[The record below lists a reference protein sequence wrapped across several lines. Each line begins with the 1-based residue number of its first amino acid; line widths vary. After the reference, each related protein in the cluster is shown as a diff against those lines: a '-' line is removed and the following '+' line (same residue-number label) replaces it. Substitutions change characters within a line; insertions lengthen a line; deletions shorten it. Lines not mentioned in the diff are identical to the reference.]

1 MKFGVFLIFFGCLL
15 FVIWISF
22 FVWTQFKI
30 TNIDELKIV
39 KQRPS
44 ELTKEESLRIYSQEE
59 KNFGKISLDK
69 IVNSFP
75 VFGPKKEKNQN
86 INSSAVGDVKQNKQN
101 GISNPDQNSK
111 NNFTKSG
118 IDDTNQEKESNQ
130 SSLKI
135 NTRIAPKVG
144 GNPPGT
150 EFNVLP
156 QVDGK
161 LSNSDLTN
169 AKFMMKNFYP
179 ISILDSNNS
188 IAESPIRIVIPV
200 LGIDSIVE
208 DLGVEITSNS
218 RSWETPKNVV
228 GHIPSTAKPSE
239 EGSGWYFGHLE
250 SPIRGEGNVFR
261 RLPEIP
267 RLVKEDRSVL
277 IYIQDINRTYLYE
290 VYKADVVYQDELF
303 IKDSGIRDIFLVTC
317 YPRLKYDYRII
328 ITAAMIG
335 VTEIERQISPK
346 ITSFKVN

>member
-1 MKFGVFLIFFGCLL
+1 MKFGMFLIFFGCLL

-59 KNFGKISLDK
+59 KDFGKISLDK

-75 VFGPKKEKNQN
+75 VFSLNKEKKQN
-86 INSSAVGDVKQNKQN
+86 INPSTVGDIKQNKQR
-101 GISNPDQNSK
+101 GISNTDKNSK
-111 NNFTKSG
+111 NNFTKTG
-118 IDDTNQEKESNQ
+118 IDDTEKKSNQ
-130 SSLKI
+130 PSLKI

-156 QVDGK
+156 KADGK

-179 ISILDSNNS
+179 ISILDKNS
-188 IAESPIRIVIPV
+188 IAESPIRIVIPI

-218 RSWETPKNVV
+218 SSWETPKNVV

-303 IKDSGIRDIFLVTC
+303 IKDSGERDIFLVTC

-328 ITAAMIG
+328 ITAAMVG

-346 ITSFKVN
+346 NTSVKVN

>member
-1 MKFGVFLIFFGCLL
+1 MSVKFGVFLILFGCLL
-15 FVIWISF
+15 FVIWVSF
-22 FVWTQFKI
+22 FVWTQFKV

-44 ELTKEESLRIYSQEE
+44 ELTKEESLRIDTPEE
-59 KNFGKISLDK
+59 KNFGKINLSK

-75 VFGPKKEKNQN
+75 SFISNDEN
-86 INSSAVGDVKQNKQN
+86 ISSSTVDDIKQKQQADTLSTNRNSSNNFIKTET
-101 GISNPDQNSK
+101 SK
-111 NNFTKSG
+111 NN
-118 IDDTNQEKESNQ
+118 QETQSNQ
-130 SSLKI
+130 PNIKI
-135 NTRIAPKVG
+135 NVRIAPKVG

-150 EFNVLP
+150 EFKVLP
-156 QVDGK
+156 QIDGK

-169 AKFMMKNFYP
+169 AKFMTKNFYP
-179 ISILDSNNS
+179 ISILDSNNFPP
-188 IAESPIRIVIPV
+188 ESPIRIVIPI
-200 LGIDSIVE
+200 LGIDSVVE
-208 DLGVEITSNS
+208 DLGVEITANS
-218 RSWETPKNVV
+218 SSWETPKNVV

-290 VYKADVVYQDELF
+290 VYKSDVVYQDELF
-303 IKDSGIRDIFLVTC
+303 IKDSGKRDIFLVTC
-317 YPRLKYDYRII
+317 YPRLKYDHRII
-328 ITAAMIG
+328 ITAAMVG

-346 ITSFKVN
+346 ITSFKAN

>member
-1 MKFGVFLIFFGCLL
+1 M
-15 FVIWISF
+15 
-22 FVWTQFKI
+22 T
-30 TNIDELKIV
+30 
-39 KQRPS
+39 
-44 ELTKEESLRIYSQEE
+44 
-59 KNFGKISLDK
+59 
-69 IVNSFP
+69 
-75 VFGPKKEKNQN
+75 
-86 INSSAVGDVKQNKQN
+86 
-101 GISNPDQNSK
+101 
-111 NNFTKSG
+111 
-118 IDDTNQEKESNQ
+118 
-130 SSLKI
+130 
-135 NTRIAPKVG
+135 
-144 GNPPGT
+144 
-150 EFNVLP
+150 
-156 QVDGK
+156 
-161 LSNSDLTN
+161 
-169 AKFMMKNFYP
+169 KNFYP

-188 IAESPIRIVIPV
+188 IAESPIRIVIPI

-208 DLGVEITSNS
+208 DLGVEISSNS

-267 RLVKEDRSVL
+267 RLVKENRSVL

-303 IKDSGIRDIFLVTC
+303 IKDSGERDIFLVTC

-328 ITAAMIG
+328 ITAAMVG

>member
-22 FVWTQFKI
+22 FIWTQFTI

-44 ELTKEESLRIYSQEE
+44 ELTKEESLRIYLQEE
-59 KNFGKISLDK
+59 KNFGKITLDK

-75 VFGPKKEKNQN
+75 VFLPNKEKNQN
-86 INSSAVGDVKQNKQN
+86 LNSATAGDIKQN
-101 GISNPDQNSK
+101 GITNTVQNSK
-111 NNFTKSG
+111 NNFTKTG
-118 IDDTNQEKESNQ
+118 IDDTDQEKKSNQ
-130 SSLKI
+130 PSLKI

-169 AKFMMKNFYP
+169 AKFMTKNFYP

-188 IAESPIRIVIPV
+188 IAESPIRIVIPI

-208 DLGVEITSNS
+208 DLGVEISSNS

-267 RLVKEDRSVL
+267 RLVKENRSVL

-303 IKDSGIRDIFLVTC
+303 IKDSGERDIFLVTC

-328 ITAAMIG
+328 ITAAMVG